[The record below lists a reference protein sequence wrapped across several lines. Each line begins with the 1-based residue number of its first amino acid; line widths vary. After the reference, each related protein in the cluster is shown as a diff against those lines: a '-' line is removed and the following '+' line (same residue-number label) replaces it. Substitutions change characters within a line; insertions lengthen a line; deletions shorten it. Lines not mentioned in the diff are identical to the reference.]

1 MKPLLIFLALTSG
14 ALSLVAQ
21 QASPLPSSAPSSA
34 MNIVFV
40 GDSIT
45 YGAWLDNE
53 GVDKRLAQAPPMNC
67 AHELE
72 KRLPNTQIFTSNQGY
87 CGYGTGA
94 FLPPAS
100 EAFIAVK
107 SAAEKLNAAHNGQ
120 LIFSIMLGTNDSANT
135 NHVSAESYH
144 DNLKKTIGQLL
155 SDFPDCKVVI
165 NHPIW
170 YSPNTHNRWD
180 YEGASAADRLKSYSP
195 QIDSLVTEYG
205 TSHPNRVYGGDPF
218 AYQYFA
224 AYYKS
229 EIVREPGKNGDFY
242 LHPNAIGAASLG
254 KFWAAALCAVLRP

>member
-1 MKPLLIFLALTSG
+1 MTSC

-135 NHVSAESYH
+135 NHVSAETYH
-144 DNLKKTIGQLL
+144 DNLKKTIDQLL